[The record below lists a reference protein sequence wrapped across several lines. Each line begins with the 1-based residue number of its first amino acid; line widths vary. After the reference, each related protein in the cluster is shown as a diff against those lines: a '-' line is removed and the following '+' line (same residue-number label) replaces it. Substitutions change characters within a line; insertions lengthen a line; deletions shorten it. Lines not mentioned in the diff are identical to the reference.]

1 MKFPKMSAL
10 VLALSTAGAAQAAPF
25 TAGNLL
31 IERIGTGAS
40 ALTSAATAVFVDE
53 YTTSGTLVQS
63 VALPTSGAN
72 QTTTSGTAT
81 SEGLV
86 NLSTN
91 GSTLLVPGYSAAVGT
106 TSIAGT
112 TAAAAPR
119 EATQVSLNG
128 TVTGSTTFGTLLSG
142 NNVRSAASVDGM
154 NIYASGANGIVY
166 APAGGSAVSINSTN
180 TRDLEIAGGQLY
192 YSTGSGTQGIY
203 ALGNGLPTAAGA
215 TGSLIAAVTNPYA
228 FYFADLSSSVAGLD
242 TLFVAVDTTTAS
254 TSGLFKFTKSAAGTW
269 SASGSITGTVLRGL
283 TATVNNG
290 QAQLFATNDSKLFG
304 FADAGYGTTLTGAL
318 TTLATAS
325 ANTAFRGLDVTAAVP
340 EPSSYAI
347 ALAGL
352 AVAGT
357 VARRR
362 KAA

>member
-10 VLALSTAGAAQAAPF
+10 VLALSTASAAQAAPF

-63 VALPTSGAN
+63 VALPTSGTN

-91 GSTLLVPGYSAAVGT
+91 GSTLLVPGYNAAVGT
-106 TSIAGT
+106 ASIAGT
-112 TAAAAPR
+112 TAAPR

-142 NNVRSAASVDGM
+142 NNVRSAASVDGV

-254 TSGLFKFTKSAAGTW
+254 TSGLFKFSKSAAGTW

-325 ANTAFRGLDVTAAVP
+325 ANTAFRGLDVTTAVP
-340 EPSSYAI
+340 EPTSGAI

-352 AVAGT
+352 AVAGL